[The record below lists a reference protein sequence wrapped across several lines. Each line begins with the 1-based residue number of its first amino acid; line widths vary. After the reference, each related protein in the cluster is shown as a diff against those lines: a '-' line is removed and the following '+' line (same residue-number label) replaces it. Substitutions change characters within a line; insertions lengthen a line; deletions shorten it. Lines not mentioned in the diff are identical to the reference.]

1 MKTIGERRGVSP
13 PVRIHRRADAAP
25 FAKMRRVTMSDGRR
39 SPGIFRL
46 LAVVLLIA
54 PLAAVGWWLNR
65 PAPTPD
71 AITPPA
77 ELDVVC
83 TGRVDV
89 VGQVVALD
97 PSQPGRVKTVKVT
110 EGQLVRKFDLLLQ
123 LDDSAAVIR
132 EKQAKAVVDG
142 LSAEVARAEMTRD
155 RFPKQL
161 EARRAMGDANAA
173 RADAAKK
180 AIEQKKAQN
189 GVGGTF
195 TRIEMEA
202 MDAQIREL
210 DATTKSEAAYLADL
224 AKENPDLLVTA
235 AQARLDAAKAD
246 YALAGKAVQEC
257 KLLAPGPGRIL
268 RVQVGEGGI
277 ISAGGFTPAV
287 VFAPDGPLVVRAEVD
302 QEFLGRVK
310 EGMTAEVQDDN
321 RPDSTVRKGKI
332 VSIAKWVAR
341 RRSMVLEPGE
351 VNDVRTVECVV
362 ELDGGTDD
370 LFIGQRMRVRIKR

>member
-1 MKTIGERRGVSP
+1 
-13 PVRIHRRADAAP
+13 
-25 FAKMRRVTMSDGRR
+25 MSDGRR

-46 LAVVLLIA
+46 LAVVLLVA

-65 PAPTPD
+65 PAPTPEVV
-71 AITPPA
+71 IPPA
-77 ELDVVC
+77 DLDVVC

-97 PSQPGRVKTVKVT
+97 PSQAGRVKSVNVT
-110 EGQLVRKFDLLLQ
+110 EGQLVKKDDVLLQ

-132 EKQAKAVVDG
+132 EKQAKAGVDG
-142 LSAEVARAEMTRD
+142 LTADVDRAKQTRD

-161 EARRAMGDANAA
+161 EARKAMAAANAA
-173 RADAAKK
+173 RADAGTA
-180 AIEQKKAQN
+180 AIKQKIAQN
-189 GVGGTF
+189 GATE
-195 TRIEMEA
+195 RISQLELDA
-202 MDAQIREL
+202 LNAQIREL
-210 DATTKSEAAYLADL
+210 EATVRAETAFLADL
-224 AKENPDLLVTA
+224 DKEKPELLVTA

-246 YALAGKAVQEC
+246 HALANKAVAEC
-257 KLLAPGPGRIL
+257 KLIAPGPGRIL

-277 ISAGGFTPAV
+277 IAPGGFTPAV

-321 RPDSTVRKGKI
+321 RPDAPVKLGKV

-341 RRSMVLEPGE
+341 RRTLVLEPGE

-362 ELDGGTDD
+362 VLDGGTGE
-370 LFIGQRMRVRIKR
+370 LFIGQRMRVRIRK